1 MRWSRWT
8 GFVLLVFSMSD
19 RPAHADPIP
28 LHFEEGY
35 AVSGSTGSIMIDGT
49 KSLTYSSKGGSIP
62 FMGGSL
68 GTTSSGG
75 NYSWPPTTYPVD
87 GTFSFLVGV
96 LAPGSTDQYE
106 GPWLVV
112 NGTVNG
118 SITGPTGQP
127 ARWSGG
133 YSGTATSVSVQD
145 AGSPQAI
152 AQMPLP
158 LLDILNHPDHL
169 HINVLVDGGN
179 ANLLDTTLTF
189 DPPGSTEVPEPTAL
203 ATLLVAAAGLAL
215 RRRFGSARRERMG
228 DTIRPAGP
236 DAALPGR

>member
-1 MRWSRWT
+1 
-8 GFVLLVFSMSD
+8 VLLVVLMSD
-19 RPAHADPIP
+19 RPAHADPI
-28 LHFEEGY
+28 LLTFEEGS
-35 AVSGSTGSIMIDGT
+35 AVSGSTGSIMINGT
-49 KSLTYSSKGGSIP
+49 KNLAYSSQGGSIQ
-62 FMGGSL
+62 FIGGSL

-75 NYSWPPTTYPVD
+75 NDPWPPTTYPVD
-87 GTFSFLVGV
+87 GAFSFLVGV

-118 SITGPTGQP
+118 SITGPSGLP

-145 AGSPQAI
+145 ASSPQAL
-152 AQMPLP
+152 AQMSPP
-158 LLDILNHPDHL
+158 LLDILNHPDHF

-189 DPPGSTEVPEPTAL
+189 DPPAATEAPEPTAL

-215 RRRFGSARRERMG
+215 RARFGLPRRE
-228 DTIRPAGP
+228 DETSNPAG
-236 DAALPGR
+236 RS